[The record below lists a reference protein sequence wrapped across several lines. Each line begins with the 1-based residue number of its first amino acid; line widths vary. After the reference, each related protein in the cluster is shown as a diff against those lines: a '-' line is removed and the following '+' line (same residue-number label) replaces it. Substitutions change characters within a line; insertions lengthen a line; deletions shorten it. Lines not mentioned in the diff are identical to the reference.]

1 MYTLSQCA
9 VHELLVLP
17 ALRKKIHDFTFDESG
32 NVNRMNLALLVVVIF
47 AFTLCFLIKA
57 KYVKAMEGGE
67 DDSSGGAPDSS
78 GGPSSGGPSSGGS
91 PPETRADSGEGGD
104 DSGDTGG
111 SPTQILGHLFQ
122 TTLVYNQ
129 FQIIATSRMIR

>member
-1 MYTLSQCA
+1 M
-9 VHELLVLP
+9 LP
-17 ALRKKIHDFTFDESG
+17 ILRKKIYDFAFDESG

-47 AFTLCFLIKA
+47 AFTLCFLIIA

-67 DDSSGGAPDSS
+67 DDSSGGAPDSSGGAPDSS